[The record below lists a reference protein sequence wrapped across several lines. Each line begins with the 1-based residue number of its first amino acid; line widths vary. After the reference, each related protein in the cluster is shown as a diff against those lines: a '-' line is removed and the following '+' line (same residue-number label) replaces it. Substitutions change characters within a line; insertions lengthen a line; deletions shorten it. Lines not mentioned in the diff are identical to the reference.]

1 MIRGAGGPDRQEHLF
16 RGPDV
21 PDAGKQ
27 LVEIIAAACLLEPLI
42 VHGEA
47 LDNILLQ
54 PLGGPLLKT
63 GGYMAL
69 DTVAHRYDGIQI
81 VMLTG
86 TLNLPATFGLNL

>member
-1 MIRGAGGPDRQEHLF
+1 M
-16 RGPDV
+16 
-21 PDAGKQ
+21 
-27 LVEIIAAACLLEPLI
+27 
-42 VHGEA
+42 
-47 LDNILLQ
+47 
-54 PLGGPLLKT
+54 LKT